1 MKDKNS
7 LREFIT
13 DNSCTLRD
21 AMILISNNKQGL
33 IFVVDN
39 EKVIGVVTDGDIRR
53 FLLKGNE
60 VNSPVTNCMMSNF
73 SYVVEGY
80 QREEVIKL
88 LDYKIHSI
96 PVLDPQ
102 GRLVD
107 VVNRGYSFQD
117 NQLISR
123 AKTPARISL
132 AGGGTDFTKYF
143 MDEGGAGLSCT
154 IAKYSHAVLRKRS
167 DHMIKIYSHD
177 FKQHVEIKS
186 INDIQYDGKL
196 DLIKAGIKLLE
207 PDYGFELEIGCDF
220 PPESGLGGSASLL
233 SSVIGCLNEFR
244 ENRLDRYAIA
254 EYAFEAERI
263 ELEISGGWQ
272 DQYSTVF
279 GGFNFLEFDR
289 NHNVVMPLRIE
300 SNNISEFEERLIL
313 CHTKQKHLG
322 KTIQNDNVKKES
334 FSNNKK
340 HSTTRLKNITSEM
353 KRALLRS
360 RYHEFAVL
368 LEETWSIKKE
378 IDPRVTNEKINKI
391 HSIALDAGALGGRLL
406 GTGGGGYFLFCVP
419 PFCRYSVMEALE
431 QIGLQPEG
439 VVIDNK
445 GLKSWKI

>member
-1 MKDKNS
+1 MMDNNRLK
-7 LREFIT
+7 EFIV
-13 DNSCTLRD
+13 DDSCTLHE
-21 AMILISNNKQGL
+21 AMILISKNILGL

-39 EKVIGVVTDGDIRR
+39 EKVIGVVSDGDIRR
-53 FLLKGNE
+53 FLLKSNNI
-60 VNSPVTNCMMSNF
+60 NSSVINCMTGNF

-80 QREEVIKL
+80 QREEIIKL

-96 PVLDPQ
+96 PVLDSL

-107 VVNRGYSFQD
+107 IVNKGYSHK
-117 NQLISR
+117 NRQLISR

-132 AGGGTDFTKYF
+132 AGGGTDFTKHF

-167 DHMIKIYSHD
+167 DQKIMIYSHD
-177 FKQHVEIKS
+177 FKQHVELKS

-207 PDYGFELEIGCDF
+207 PEYGFDLEIGCDF

-233 SSVIGCLNEFR
+233 ASVIGCLNEFR
-244 ENRLDRYAIA
+244 EHRLDRYEIA

-279 GGFNFLEFDR
+279 GGFNYLEFDR
-289 NHNVVMPLRIE
+289 NHNVVMPLRVE
-300 SNNISEFEERLIL
+300 SNIIKELEERLIL

-322 KTIQNDNVKKES
+322 ATIQNDNE
-334 FSNNKK
+334 K
-340 HSTTRLKNITSEM
+340 HNSKRLKNITKEM

-360 RYHEFAVL
+360 RYEEFAIL

-378 IDPRVTNEKINKI
+378 NDPRVTNEKINKI
-391 HSIALDAGALGGRLL
+391 HSVALDAGSLGGRLL
-406 GTGGGGYFLFCVP
+406 GTGGGGYFLFYVP
-419 PFCRYSVMEALE
+419 PFHRYFVIEALE
-431 QIGLQPEG
+431 KIGLKPEG
-439 VVIDNK
+439 ILIDHK
-445 GLKSWKI
+445 GLSSWRV